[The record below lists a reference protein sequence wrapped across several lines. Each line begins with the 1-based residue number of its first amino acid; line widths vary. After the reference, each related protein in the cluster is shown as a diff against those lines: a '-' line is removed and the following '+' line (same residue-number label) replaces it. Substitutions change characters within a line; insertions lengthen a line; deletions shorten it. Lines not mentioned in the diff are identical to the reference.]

1 MASNPQSKSIEMT
14 SKPVNAT
21 VVSPDASQKED
32 VIKATVVSAGPV
44 PSFFKQIQK
53 YIDND
58 EKGMSLLKLVELIRE
73 DRIKD
78 LGSDSLYFI
87 IETLN
92 KLKIKL

>member
-1 MASNPQSKSIEMT
+1 MLIKKKGAVSSEVAQKMISNLYNIT
-14 SKPVNAT
+14 KPEI
-21 VVSPDASQKED
+21 PE
-32 VIKATVVSAGPV
+32 
-44 PSFFKQIQK
+44 QIQK

-92 KLKIKL
+92 RLKINKLRNSIILDVVPLKV

>member
-1 MASNPQSKSIEMT
+1 M
-14 SKPVNAT
+14 
-21 VVSPDASQKED
+21 
-32 VIKATVVSAGPV
+32 
-44 PSFFKQIQK
+44 K

-92 KLKIKL
+92 KLKINKLRNSIILDVVPLKV

>member
-1 MASNPQSKSIEMT
+1 MYKITKPEIPQ
-14 SKPVNAT
+14 
-21 VVSPDASQKED
+21 
-32 VIKATVVSAGPV
+32 
-44 PSFFKQIQK
+44 QIQK

-92 KLKIKL
+92 KLKINKLRNSIILDVVPLKV

>member
-1 MASNPQSKSIEMT
+1 MYNITKPEIPQ
-14 SKPVNAT
+14 
-21 VVSPDASQKED
+21 
-32 VIKATVVSAGPV
+32 
-44 PSFFKQIQK
+44 QIQK

-92 KLKIKL
+92 KLKINKLRNSIILDVVPLKV